1 MPNFVEFSRQ
11 DSRRD
16 DDPMFTLQIR
26 GLISMNQ
33 AAYKALGTPAAV
45 ALMYDADEGIVALR
59 KVAKNYANGYLIRKV
74 GNSNSY
80 LVAAQGFVS
89 FNKIA
94 NEVSRRFTGHEYAEF
109 MWGFDL
115 AEGAEIKGARRSGD
129 SDEGAGRQE
138 ASTEWPT
145 TRHPDVRDRIGYRDA
160 VQPRPRQKSQDEPS
174 GFGGTR

>member
-1 MPNFVEFSRQ
+1 MPNFIEFSRQ

-16 DDPMFTLQIR
+16 DDPMFTLQTR

-33 AAYKALGTPAAV
+33 AAYKALGEPAAV
-45 ALMYDADEGIVALR
+45 ALLYDTGDGLVALR
-59 KVAKNYANGYLIRKV
+59 KVPRTYANGYYVRKQ

-94 NEVSRRFTGHEYAEF
+94 CDVSRRFVGHDYGDS

-115 AEGAEIKGARRSGD
+115 AQGVAIKYSPRRSRGAESDDELAENGA
-129 SDEGAGRQE
+129 
-138 ASTEWPT
+138 
-145 TRHPDVRDRIGYRDA
+145 
-160 VQPRPRQKSQDEPS
+160 
-174 GFGGTR
+174 